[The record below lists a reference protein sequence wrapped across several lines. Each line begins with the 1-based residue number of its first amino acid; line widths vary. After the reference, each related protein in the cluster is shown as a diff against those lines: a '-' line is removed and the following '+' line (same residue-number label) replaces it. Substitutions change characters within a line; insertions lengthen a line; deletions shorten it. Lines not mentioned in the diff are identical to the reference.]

1 AWPRRT
7 RATCRPRAACPR
19 RRAWPCWDASGSDS
33 ATASAPRSWRHS
45 ICDPLKPSSGV
56 VQPRSVDLMRAGDL
70 DEVLAIERASFTMP
84 WSRGAFLYEIE
95 QNRVARCLVVREDG
109 VIVGYMCVW
118 EIADEVHVTNIAIH
132 PAYRRR
138 GIAHNLLHGLVANA
152 RARELRMI
160 VLEVR
165 PSNHQAIALYE
176 SFHFRVTG
184 RRRGYYYDTG
194 EDALVMETRLA
205 AVPSAAGGN
214 QRAG

>member
-1 AWPRRT
+1 VP
-7 RATCRPRAACPR
+7 
-19 RRAWPCWDASGSDS
+19 
-33 ATASAPRSWRHS
+33 
-45 ICDPLKPSSGV
+45 
-56 VQPRSVDLMRAGDL
+56 QRSVEPMRPGDL
-70 DEVLAIERASFTMP
+70 DEVLAIERDSFTMP

-138 GIAHNLLHGLVANA
+138 GIARNLLHGLVANA

-176 SFHFRVTG
+176 SFNFRVTG